1 MNLPEIRIKSSFLL
15 NDKVIPL
22 LLPELK
28 ESGRESESS
37 DEYIANKVSQ
47 YNEAWNEHSE
57 AILKAMCEILDVKFN
72 QNIIDAYVVPFNN
85 SFSDPMIIS
94 TKYSS
99 QRFVYVFTHELAHRL
114 LTDNN
119 KLTGKR
125 DRKLSFYWKDLFGD
139 EHSFK
144 TLVHIPVHA
153 MLEHIFLDILHDPNK
168 LQKDKEFCKCFSDY
182 DLAWNYVE
190 KHGYVH
196 ILTQLKEQYAGF

>member
-28 ESGRESESS
+28 GSGRESESTE
-37 DEYIANKVSQ
+37 EYLFNKVSE
-47 YNEAWNEHSE
+47 YNKAWEEHGE
-57 AILKAMCEILDVKFN
+57 AILHAMCEVLEVKFN
-72 QNIIDAYVVPFNN
+72 QNIIDAYVLPINN

-99 QRFVYVFTHELAHRL
+99 ERFVDVFTHELTHRL

-119 KLTGKR
+119 KLTGTR
-125 DRKLSFYWKDLFGD
+125 DRKLSSYWKDLFGD

-144 TLVHIPVHA
+144 TLVHIPIHA
-153 MLEHIFLDILHDPNK
+153 MLEHIFLNILQDPSK
-168 LQKDKEFCKCFSDY
+168 LQKDQELCKRFPDY
-182 DLAWNYVE
+182 ELAWNYVE
-190 KHGYVH
+190 KHGSER
-196 ILTQLKEQYAGF
+196 ILAQLKEQYAGF